1 MISLH
6 TNSFSASLHRRMPL
20 WRFSLLMSGV
30 NMLLYNLPFFRFA
43 AEHADATPL
52 GQVWLLGSLAVAMLT
67 ANFLMCYLLVWLLRY
82 VAVC

>member
-1 MISLH
+1 
-6 TNSFSASLHRRMPL
+6 
-20 WRFSLLMSGV
+20 
-30 NMLLYNLPFFRFA
+30 MLLYNLPFFRFA
-43 AEHADATPL
+43 VEHADATPL